1 MKTENTLRVG
11 FPAHT
16 DVLIDLSL
24 GRESVCVC
32 VWLASFNCLDLD
44 RKIESNC
51 I

>member
-24 GRESVCVC
+24 GRERVCVC
-32 VWLASFNCLDLD
+32 VFDWHHSIAWTW
-44 RKIESNC
+44 IEKLNR
-51 I
+51 IA